1 MIRTFRDNEEL
12 YKSEGKWPNL
22 LKVIGQSKIS
32 VIILSPRYAESK
44 WCLKELAEIIEH
56 HNREKGHIILPIFY
70 MVHPQDVRRQTG
82 PYEEAF
88 KQHETNDIDEETIRS
103 WKNALNEVGRLK
115 GWHIT
120 SRKKEVDVADAVYE
134 VVRSHLSKKNNKLE
148 TDELVGI
155 DDQVDEVVDMLD
167 LDSQGVKI
175 LRMVSVGSIVEA
187 KKIIRERVAQFKIL
201 VVLEDVD
208 EKFNFEEVLVNSK
221 SFASGSRFIVTSRDI
236 KVLRRLSGGQSK
248 LYKVQGM
255 NLIHSLQLFCKHA
268 FKKYSPQ
275 SGFEALSNAIIST
288 TGGLPLTLKV
298 IGSLL
303 YQEEEVV
310 WKEKLEQL
318 RKISEEEVIEK
329 LKICYDGL
337 RYEEQQ
343 IFLDVACFYIGENKE
358 FPSYMW
364 TSCNFHPI
372 LYVNILVQ
380 RSMLEIGDDMC
391 F

>member
-1 MIRTFRDNEEL
+1 
-12 YKSEGKWPNL
+12 
-22 LKVIGQSKIS
+22 
-32 VIILSPRYAESK
+32 
-44 WCLKELAEIIEH
+44 
-56 HNREKGHIILPIFY
+56 

>member
-167 LDSQGVKI
+167 LDSQGV
-175 LRMVSVGSIVEA
+175 
-187 KKIIRERVAQFKIL
+187 
-201 VVLEDVD
+201 
-208 EKFNFEEVLVNSK
+208 N
-221 SFASGSRFIVTSRDI
+221 RFIVTSRDI